1 MRGLLACGVIS
12 YTVYLSHWP
21 VLIVMERIWGKALGS
36 NPPLKLAGIAMAT
49 LAAWALTV
57 LVERPAMRL
66 AARLLAAGRLA
77 DGRLRKAD
85 LAVSPGSVKGRQ

>member
-66 AARLLAAGRLA
+66 AAGRLA
-77 DGRLRKAD
+77 DGRMRKAD